1 MIWIKPLS
9 ERKIVMALRCPN
21 CGSDK
26 YKVVDSRQSADKPAI
41 RRRRQ
46 CLECDFLFSTNETYV
61 RKIYVMD
68 QKGNSQ
74 PYSTYRLKL
83 SLVDAAQDSNI
94 FIQQAINDLEEEIL
108 AYVPKKKSIPS
119 SYIAERVMA
128 YLKPRDWKA
137 YVRYAIDHAGI
148 TDLFEFIDMLVRDK
162 DKDNEIIEPKRS
174 TDDDDDF

>member
-1 MIWIKPLS
+1 
-9 ERKIVMALRCPN
+9 MALRCPN

-83 SLVDAAQDSNI
+83 SLVDATR
-94 FIQQAINDLEEEIL
+94 QQYLYPASYQHLEEEI
-108 AYVPKKKSIPS
+108 AYVPKKIYSIQLYCGTCYGLFKAARLES
-119 SYIAERVMA
+119 VCS
-128 YLKPRDWKA
+128 LRD
-137 YVRYAIDHAGI
+137 
-148 TDLFEFIDMLVRDK
+148 
-162 DKDNEIIEPKRS
+162 
-174 TDDDDDF
+174 